1 MSRALLLAT
10 RRLAPPALIATLI
23 AALIAP
29 APAAANPRAKPRPV
43 TSGGPPGAATAG
55 PPGATPQSPREGR
68 PEAAPGARPEAAPD
82 VTINPPGQPPGADA
96 DDAID
101 PPGPA
106 DQIGPR
112 RERLRRR
119 VREVRADYLSHK
131 LHLDQ
136 RTARRLFTLLD
147 RFDERLDNLHRRGV
161 QLRRALRRENAA
173 GQPDDATLDRLIDE
187 LLAHYE
193 DLYQVQR
200 ARLVA
205 VRRVV
210 TPAQTAKLVVLLPQL
225 DEAIRKQIQ
234 RALRDRGKSA
244 DDVDEDFWP
253 RPRRRRG
260 HRPDRVPPPNPPP
273 FADPF

>member
-1 MSRALLLAT
+1 MSQARAALFAT
-10 RRLAPPALIATLI
+10 RRRAAAGFIAGLI

-43 TSGGPPGAATAG
+43 TANGPPGAATAG
-55 PPGATPQSPREGR
+55 PPGATPDAPPG
-68 PEAAPGARPEAAPD
+68 AAPETTPGATPD
-82 VTINPPGQPPGADA
+82 SAIDPSGTPPGADPG
-96 DDAID
+96 DAID
-101 PPGPA
+101 PSGSR
-106 DQIGPR
+106 DRIGSR

-119 VREVRADYLSHK
+119 VREARADYLSHQ
-131 LHLDQ
+131 LRLDE

-147 RFDERLDNLHRRGV
+147 RFDGRLDDLHRRGV
-161 QLRRALRRENAA
+161 QLRRALRRENASA
-173 GQPDDATLDRLIDE
+173 RPDNAALEQLIDE

-234 RALRDRGKSA
+234 RALRERGKSA
-244 DDVDEDFWP
+244 GDVDEDFWP

-260 HRPDRVPPPNPPP
+260 HRPAGDPPPNAPP
-273 FADPF
+273 FTDPF